1 MSVVRGE
8 ADLEGRTGY
17 VCKWLEADIERPDF
31 TLMPKTL
38 PFSDMLACD
47 PRSEGEPVKR
57 RDFIATALSGA
68 AVWPIAARAQQ
79 PAANIPV
86 VTLVN
91 ARRADAAIAFI
102 AEFRKGLSQTGLT
115 EGRDVAVE
123 YHWLDGHYEDLPAII
138 SDAVRRHVAVIAT
151 PASTPGSLAAK
162 AATSV
167 IPIVFGVG
175 EDPVALGLVAS
186 LARPGANATGINFF
200 ASEIDSK
207 RLGLMRE
214 LLPNAKRLAV
224 LVNRANPITAEATA
238 KALNDAAPGL
248 GLQLLFFE
256 ASTTSEIDAAFA
268 AFVDARA
275 DALFIAPDGFFAS
288 RHLQMATLAAR
299 NRIPASDFN
308 KDPVGDG
315 LLMSY
320 GTNIADVFRQVGVY
334 VGSIL
339 KGAKPADLPVLQT
352 TKFEFIINM
361 RAARSLGIDVSPTLL
376 ARADEVIE

>member
-1 MSVVRGE
+1 MR
-8 ADLEGRTGY
+8 RR
-17 VCKWLEADIERPDF
+17 KFI
-31 TLMPKTL
+31 TL
-38 PFSDMLACD
+38 
-47 PRSEGEPVKR
+47 
-57 RDFIATALSGA
+57 LSGA
-68 AVWPIAARAQQ
+68 AVLPLAARAQQ
-79 PAANIPV
+79 PATNMPV

-91 ARRADAAIAFI
+91 ARRADAAIAFV
-102 AEFRKGLSQTGLT
+102 AEFRRSLSQTGLT

-162 AATSV
+162 AATSA

-186 LARPGANATGINFF
+186 LAQPGANATGMNFF

-207 RLGLMRE
+207 RLGLMHE
-214 LLPNAKRLAV
+214 LLPKAKRLAV

-248 GLQLLFFE
+248 GLQLLFFK
-256 ASTTSEIDAAFA
+256 ASTAAEIDAAFA
-268 AFVDARA
+268 AFADARA

-288 RHLQMATLAAR
+288 RHLQMATLATR
-299 NRIPASDFN
+299 DRIPASDFA
-308 KDPVGDG
+308 KDSVGDG
-315 LLMSY
+315 LLTSY
-320 GTNIADVFRQVGVY
+320 GTSIADVFRQVGVY

-339 KGAKPADLPVLQT
+339 KGAKPADLPVLQA
-352 TKFEFIINM
+352 TKFEFIINL
-361 RAARSLGIDVSPTLL
+361 RAARSLGIDVTPSLL

>member
-1 MSVVRGE
+1 MHR
-8 ADLEGRTGY
+8 
-17 VCKWLEADIERPDF
+17 
-31 TLMPKTL
+31 
-38 PFSDMLACD
+38 
-47 PRSEGEPVKR
+47 VKR
-57 RDFIATALSGA
+57 RDFIALLGGTATIWPL
-68 AVWPIAARAQQ
+68 AVWAQQ
-79 PAANIPV
+79 PANMPV

-91 ARRADAAIAFI
+91 ARRADASGAFV
-102 AEFRKGLSQTGLT
+102 AEFRKGLGQTGLT

-162 AATSV
+162 AGTSV

-186 LARPGANATGINFF
+186 LSQPGANATGINFF
-200 ASEIDSK
+200 ASEIDAK

-214 LLPNAKRLAV
+214 LLPQAKRLAV
-224 LVNRANPITAEATA
+224 LVNPTNPITAEATTR
-238 KALNDAAPGL
+238 ALNDAATGL
-248 GLQLLFFE
+248 GLQLLFFK
-256 ASTTSEIDAAFA
+256 ASTAAEIDAAFA
-268 AFVDARA
+268 AFADARA
-275 DALFIAPDGFFAS
+275 DALFIAPDGFFANQ
-288 RHLQMATLAAR
+288 HLQMARLATR
-299 NRIPASDFN
+299 DRIPASDFA
-308 KDPVGDG
+308 KDSVGDG

-320 GTNIADVFRQVGVY
+320 GTSIADVFRQVGVY

-339 KGAKPADLPVLQT
+339 KGAKPADLPVLQA
-352 TKFEFIINM
+352 TKFEFIINL